1 MRINVVCGLLLLGT
15 LIYPGSEGHARA
27 GSAPDVHAP
36 WLELPEVEVKVPADG
51 AAMVKTNES
60 KVKRVILHIPGG
72 SSHINYGTIHTKV
85 NTEAADVVMKSSSGS
100 DGILLTLDLDGAGG
114 FPMLAGRNSVEL
126 EYQDQFGRVKY
137 GNFLLNFSSGGLK
150 GGSATRGITALPA
163 ERPAERRSGRLFAVV
178 IGVSHFSSNGVQGND
193 LKYADRDAKAMYD
206 FLRSATGGG
215 VAAADSLLLL
225 NEEATTKSVRRALF
239 TFLAQAQAQDTV
251 LIYLAGHGAPDPHD
265 PRNLYFLTADASLDD
280 MGGTAFPMFEMQE
293 VFARVLKAKRVL
305 TFADTCHGYGF
316 TGQRTGAAETAGN
329 NLVNQYI
336 EHYAGQGQRAVIT
349 ASDISEP
356 SFEDAKWGEGH
367 GVFTYY
373 LLRGLHGEA
382 DRNHDGV
389 VTAGEIFRYLQESVP
404 AATAGLQN
412 PRAMQG
418 LASALSISTVPG
430 AASHA
435 HPGGMR

>member
-1 MRINVVCGLLLLGT
+1 
-15 LIYPGSEGHARA
+15 
-27 GSAPDVHAP
+27 
-36 WLELPEVEVKVPADG
+36 
-51 AAMVKTNES
+51 
-60 KVKRVILHIPGG
+60 
-72 SSHINYGTIHTKV
+72 
-85 NTEAADVVMKSSSGS
+85 
-100 DGILLTLDLDGAGG
+100 
-114 FPMLAGRNSVEL
+114 
-126 EYQDQFGRVKY
+126 
-137 GNFLLNFSSGGLK
+137 
-150 GGSATRGITALPA
+150 
-163 ERPAERRSGRLFAVV
+163 
-178 IGVSHFSSNGVQGND
+178 VSHFASNGVQGND
-193 LKYADRDAKAMYD
+193 LKYADKDAKAVYE

-265 PRNLYFLTADASLDD
+265 PRNLYFLTADSNLDD

-316 TGQRTGAAETAGN
+316 TGQRTGSAETTGN

-349 ASDISEP
+349 ASDISEA

-373 LLRGLHGEA
+373 LLRGLRGEA

-418 LASALSISTVPG
+418 LASGLSISTVPG
-430 AASHA
+430 VARPHA
-435 HPGGMR
+435 GGAQ